1 MRKTD
6 RFRFRKHA
14 TIGAAAAEE
23 DQEYLAECFVDT
35 GDLSTLQD
43 CANPRRIVIGRTGT
57 GKTALLNALARHENA
72 ILIRPES
79 LSFNYLA
86 RSTVL
91 QFFLEAGV
99 KLDLFFRLLWRHVF
113 TVELLKKKY
122 HITNDYTKRS
132 FLERMKEIFT
142 RDKRKER
149 AVEYLLKWGEKFWE
163 ETEYRIKEITSKIED
178 QLKSSIGAK
187 IVELGFSVSNVS
199 KLKDEQRTEVVER
212 GQAVINSIQM
222 RELSDILDFLDED
235 IFVDEKQNFYLYVD
249 KLDEQWIDDKFRYLL
264 IRSLIETLRD
274 FIKVTN
280 VKPIIALRNDLIER
294 VFRLTRDAGFQEE
307 KYRSLYLP
315 LTWKEKQLKEL
326 LDIRVNHLVRQS
338 YTKKRV
344 HYKDLLPSKING
356 EPAIEHMLQR
366 TLLRPRE
373 LIEFFNTCM
382 EQAQGRPTI
391 TKNMLF
397 AAEGTYSKNRL
408 RSLQDEWFADYPTL
422 IDFTSVLRKQPSH
435 FEIGEI
441 DRREVEDF
449 CLTYHINNYDKRDEL
464 SSCAKNLA
472 EGIIDT
478 QAFLNF
484 LFHVFYRTGVVGLKT
499 ETFESFQWSIYGPST
514 IAAQTIGPFTR
525 VCVHPMFWRVL
536 GIKP

>member
-1 MRKTD
+1 MKTD

-23 DQEYLAECFVDT
+23 DHEYLTECFVDT
-35 GDLSTLQD
+35 GDLSTLRD
-43 CANPRRIVIGRTGT
+43 CTNPRRIVIGRTGT
-57 GKTALLNALARHENA
+57 GKTALLNALAEHENA
-72 ILIRPES
+72 IVIRPES

-91 QFFLEAGV
+91 HFFLEAGV

-122 HITNDYTKRS
+122 HITNDYTKKS
-132 FLERMKEIFT
+132 FLERMKGVFT
-142 RDKRKER
+142 RDKNKER

-163 ETEYRIKEITSKIED
+163 ETEYRIKEITSKIEEE
-178 QLKSSIGAK
+178 LKSSIGAK
-187 IVELGFSVSNVS
+187 IVDLGLSASNVS
-199 KLKDEQRTEVVER
+199 KLTDQQRTEVVER
-212 GQAVINSIQM
+212 GQSVINSIQM
-222 RELSDILDFLDED
+222 KELSDILEFLDED
-235 IFVDEKQNFYLYVD
+235 VFADEKQNFYLYID
-249 KLDEQWIDDKFRYLL
+249 KLDEQWTEEKFRYLL

-274 FIKVTN
+274 FIRVRN

-307 KYRSLYLP
+307 KYRSLYLS
-315 LTWKEKQLKEL
+315 LRWNEKQLKQL
-326 LDIRVNHLVRQS
+326 LDIRVNYLVRQS

-344 HYKDLLPSKING
+344 HCKDLLPSKISG
-356 EPAIEHMLQR
+356 EPTVEYMLQR

-373 LIEFFNTCM
+373 LIEFFNTCI
-382 EQAQGRPTI
+382 EQAQGCPTI
-391 TKNMLF
+391 TKTMLF

-408 RSLQDEWFADYPTL
+408 RSLQDEWFADYPSL

-441 DRREVEDF
+441 DRRKVEEF
-449 CLTYHINNYDKRDEL
+449 CLNYHISNYDKKDEL

-472 EGIIDT
+472 EGIIDAE
-478 QAFLNF
+478 AFLNF
-484 LFHVFYRTGVVGLKT
+484 FFHVFYRTGVVGLKT
-499 ETFESFQWSIYGPST
+499 ETFESFQWSTYGPST
-514 IAAQTIGPFTR
+514 ISAQTIGPSTR
-525 VCVHPMFWRVL
+525 VSVHPMFWRVL